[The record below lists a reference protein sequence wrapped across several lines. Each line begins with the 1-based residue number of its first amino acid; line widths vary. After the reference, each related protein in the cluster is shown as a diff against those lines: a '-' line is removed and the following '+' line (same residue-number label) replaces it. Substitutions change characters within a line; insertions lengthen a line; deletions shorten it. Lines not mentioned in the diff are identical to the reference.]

1 MLSALL
7 GLIAV
12 AEIGLLFLVIAL
24 RRRRPDWALSM
35 LILVIMALIWDN
47 AVIAVGG
54 TLGEGEPLRTLSVP
68 RYVTHALLVPLLIMV
83 GVGLGRRHGIR
94 TLAGRTAPAAFGALT
109 VALVAAG
116 LWLDVLTLELE
127 PTRYADTVRYTNAA
141 SHGAPIPAVV
151 TVLVLI
157 GIGTALLVRARSAV
171 AARRVGR
178 HVRRGRGRSG
188 GVLDRQRRRTAAD
201 PQCLVDGRTH
211 RTGEGTRRRG
221 PAHLTVIE
229 FSGRSSP
236 TRRRPLSLRSS
247 WGASGS

>member
-157 GIGTALLVRARSAV
+157 GIGTALLVRARRPWLLAGSVAMFAAAAAAAV
-171 AARRVGR
+171 AFWIGNVGELLLILS
-178 HVRRGRGRSG
+178 VWW
-188 GVLDRQRRRTAAD
+188 TAAH
-201 PQCLVDGRTH
+201 TA
-211 RTGEGTRRRG
+211 
-221 PAHLTVIE
+221 PARE
-229 FSGRSSP
+229 PAGAAPP
-236 TRRRPLSLRSS
+236 T
-247 WGASGS
+247 